1 MSRRAPGRASPGGT
15 ALKQTSPREKASA
28 RVTSGDAQ
36 RQTLLETIA
45 EECRRMSTRSVL
57 LHAAVADKLGLNPS
71 DHKCADVLRE
81 QPGPITAGRLAELT
95 GLSTGAITGVL
106 DRLERAGF
114 VARDQDPNDRR
125 RVVIRCTPER
135 APDLRPLFMPL
146 RDGTIASCS
155 RYTDRELRLILDFM
169 QSTELVVQEHMERLT
184 RLEPIQRAA
193 EAPGPERSAV
203 LQRSAALPRSRVQ
216 QRKPPAPR
224 KPRTR

>member
-1 MSRRAPGRASPGGT
+1 
-15 ALKQTSPREKASA
+15 
-28 RVTSGDAQ
+28 
-36 RQTLLETIA
+36 
-45 EECRRMSTRSVL
+45 MSTRSVL

-135 APDLRPLFMPL
+135 APDLRSLFMPL

-155 RYTDRELRLILDFM
+155 RYTDVELRLILDFM

-184 RLEPIQRAA
+184 RLGSIQHAA
-193 EAPGPERSAV
+193 EPSAAERSAVIQRSAV
-203 LQRSAALPRSRVQ
+203 LQR
-216 QRKPPAPR
+216 KEPAKR
-224 KPRTR
+224 KPRAR